1 MSNKLAVIYGGPSPE
16 HDISIL
22 TGLQAAKIL
31 SSKYEVLNIYWS
43 RDNRWFLVDNDLES
57 KDFIENK
64 NIFKKEITIKYDSNP
79 GFYIKKKK
87 IEIDLI
93 VNSCHGGPG
102 EDGTLQSL
110 FALLEIDFT
119 GSSLTTS
126 QLCMDKYAFFAL
138 MNSNNIPVL
147 EKHLVSEKV
156 LPKFEGPYILKPRFG
171 GSSIGV
177 EVVDDYKTA
186 ITISS
191 NSDLY
196 NQGATIEKY
205 LRESIDLLVAVRS
218 FPQIDYS
225 DIEKPIRSNNFELF
239 SYTDKYLENG
249 GLEGSKRELPANISK
264 EIKDEINRILDL
276 FMSIVDIRGIARVDF
291 LLKDRELYI
300 NEVNTIPGSHALYL
314 WESKGFSK
322 FELMNDMIS
331 EARNSLSSWSTEGS
345 DGTALKSAK
354 DIKSKLG

>member
-110 FALLEIDFT
+110 LALLEIDFT

-196 NQGATIEKY
+196 NQGATVEKY
-205 LRESIDLLVAVRS
+205 LRESLDLLVAVRS

-264 EIKDEINRILDL
+264 EIKDEIHRILNL

-291 LLKDRELYI
+291 LLKDKELYI

>member
-196 NQGATIEKY
+196 NEGATIEKY
-205 LRESIDLLVAVRS
+205 LRESLDLLVAVRS

>member
-1 MSNKLAVIYGGPSPE
+1 M
-16 HDISIL
+16 
-22 TGLQAAKIL
+22 
-31 SSKYEVLNIYWS
+31 
-43 RDNRWFLVDNDLES
+43 
-57 KDFIENK
+57 
-64 NIFKKEITIKYDSNP
+64 
-79 GFYIKKKK
+79 
-87 IEIDLI
+87 
-93 VNSCHGGPG
+93 
-102 EDGTLQSL
+102 
-110 FALLEIDFT
+110 LEIDFT
-119 GSSLTTS
+119 GPSLTTS

-156 LPKFEGPYILKPRFG
+156 PKFEGPYILKPRFG

-205 LRESIDLLVAVRS
+205 LEKSSDLLVAVRS

-291 LLKDRELYI
+291 LLKDQELYI
-300 NEVNTIPGSHALYL
+300 NEVNTIPALDNL
-314 WESKGFSK
+314 
-322 FELMNDMIS
+322 
-331 EARNSLSSWSTEGS
+331 
-345 DGTALKSAK
+345 
-354 DIKSKLG
+354 

>member
-31 SSKYEVLNIYWS
+31 SSKYEVTNIYWS

-64 NIFKKEITIKYDSNP
+64 DIFKKEITIKYDSNP

-87 IEIDLI
+87 IEID
-93 VNSCHGGPG
+93 
-102 EDGTLQSL
+102 
-110 FALLEIDFT
+110 FT
-119 GSSLTTS
+119 GPSLTTS
-126 QLCMDKYAFFAL
+126 QLCMDKYAFFSL
-138 MNSNNIPVL
+138 MNSNNMPVL

-156 LPKFEGPYILKPRFG
+156 FPEFEGPYILKPRFG

-196 NQGATIEKY
+196 IQGATIEKY
-205 LRESIDLLVAVRS
+205 LEESSDLLVAVRS

-225 DIEKPIRSNNFELF
+225 EIEKPIRSNNFELF

-264 EIKDEINRILDL
+264 DIKDDIYRILDL

-291 LLKDRELYI
+291 LLKDQELYI

>member
-1 MSNKLAVIYGGPSPE
+1 
-16 HDISIL
+16 
-22 TGLQAAKIL
+22 
-31 SSKYEVLNIYWS
+31 
-43 RDNRWFLVDNDLES
+43 
-57 KDFIENK
+57 
-64 NIFKKEITIKYDSNP
+64 
-79 GFYIKKKK
+79 
-87 IEIDLI
+87 
-93 VNSCHGGPG
+93 
-102 EDGTLQSL
+102 
-110 FALLEIDFT
+110 
-119 GSSLTTS
+119 
-126 QLCMDKYAFFAL
+126 MDKYAFFAL

-205 LRESIDLLVAVRS
+205 LEKSTDLLVAVRS

-291 LLKDRELYI
+291 LLKDKELYI

>member
-31 SSKYEVLNIYWS
+31 SSKYEVFNIYWS

-64 NIFKKEITIKYDSNP
+64 NIFKKEIAIKYDSNP

-119 GSSLTTS
+119 GPSLTTS
-126 QLCMDKYAFFAL
+126 QLCMDKYAFFSL
-138 MNSNNIPVL
+138 MKSNNMPVL

-156 LPKFEGPYILKPRFG
+156 FPEFEGPYILKPRFG

-196 NQGATIEKY
+196 IQGATIEKY
-205 LRESIDLLVAVRS
+205 LEESSDLLVAVRS

-225 DIEKPIRSNNFELF
+225 EIEKPIRSNNFELF

-264 EIKDEINRILDL
+264 DIKDDIYRILDL
-276 FMSIVDIRGIARVDF
+276 FMSIVDIKGIARVDF
-291 LLKDRELYI
+291 LLKDKELYL

>member
-43 RDNRWFLVDNDLES
+43 RNNRWFLVDNDLES

-64 NIFKKEITIKYDSNP
+64 NIYKKEIAIKYDSNP

-205 LRESIDLLVAVRS
+205 LEKSSDLLVAVRS

-276 FMSIVDIRGIARVDF
+276 LMSIVDIRGIARVDF
-291 LLKDRELYI
+291 LLKDKELYI

>member
-31 SSKYEVLNIYWS
+31 SSKYQILNIYWS

-57 KDFIENK
+57 KDFLENK
-64 NIFKKEITIKYDSNP
+64 DIFKKEITIKYDSDP
-79 GFYIKKKK
+79 GFYLKKKK

-93 VNSCHGGPG
+93 INSCHGGPG

-110 FALLEIDFT
+110 FALLGLNFT
-119 GSSLTTS
+119 GPSLTTS

-138 MNSNNIPVL
+138 MKSNNIPVL
-147 EKHLVSEKV
+147 EKHLVSDKDV
-156 LPKFEGPYILKPRFG
+156 PKFDGPYILKPRFG

-177 EVVDDYKTA
+177 EIVEDYKTA
-186 ITISS
+186 ITMSS
-191 NSDLY
+191 TSNLY

-205 LRESIDLLVAVRS
+205 LEKSSDLLIAVRS
-218 FPQIDYS
+218 FPQKNYS
-225 DIEKPIRSNNFELF
+225 EIEKPIRSNNFELF

-264 EIKDEINRILDL
+264 EVKDEIYRILDI

-291 LLKDRELYI
+291 LLKDEELYL

-331 EARNSLSSWSTEGS
+331 EASNSMSSWSTEGS

>member
-64 NIFKKEITIKYDSNP
+64 NIFKKDITIKYDSNP

-110 FALLEIDFT
+110 LALLEIDFT
-119 GSSLTTS
+119 GPSLTTS

-205 LRESIDLLVAVRS
+205 LEKSSDLLVAVRS

-239 SYTDKYLENG
+239 HTLT
-249 GLEGSKRELPANISK
+249 NILK
-264 EIKDEINRILDL
+264 
-276 FMSIVDIRGIARVDF
+276 MVD
-291 LLKDRELYI
+291 
-300 NEVNTIPGSHALYL
+300 
-314 WESKGFSK
+314 
-322 FELMNDMIS
+322 
-331 EARNSLSSWSTEGS
+331 
-345 DGTALKSAK
+345 
-354 DIKSKLG
+354 

>member
-110 FALLEIDFT
+110 LALLEKDFT
-119 GSSLTTS
+119 GPSLTTS

-205 LRESIDLLVAVRS
+205 LEKSTDLLVAVRS

-291 LLKDRELYI
+291 LLKDKELYI

-314 WESKGFSK
+314 WESKEFSK

-331 EARNSLSSWSTEGS
+331 EARNSLSTWSIEGS

>member
-110 FALLEIDFT
+110 LALLEIDFT
-119 GSSLTTS
+119 GPSLTTS

-205 LRESIDLLVAVRS
+205 L
-218 FPQIDYS
+218 
-225 DIEKPIRSNNFELF
+225 
-239 SYTDKYLENG
+239 ENG

-291 LLKDRELYI
+291 LLKDQELYI

>member
-110 FALLEIDFT
+110 LALLEIDFT
-119 GSSLTTS
+119 GPSLTTS

-156 LPKFEGPYILKPRFG
+156 LPKFEGPYI
-171 GSSIGV
+171 
-177 EVVDDYKTA
+177 
-186 ITISS
+186 
-191 NSDLY
+191 
-196 NQGATIEKY
+196 
-205 LRESIDLLVAVRS
+205 LLVAVRS

-291 LLKDRELYI
+291 LLKDQELYI

>member
-1 MSNKLAVIYGGPSPE
+1 MTESIAVIFGGPSDE

-22 TGLQAAKIL
+22 TGLQSSRIL
-31 SSKYEVLNIYWS
+31 NNRYDVQNIYWS
-43 RDNRWFLVDNDLES
+43 KDNKWYLVKNDLES
-57 KDFIENK
+57 IDFVDNDD
-64 NIFKKEITIKYDSNP
+64 IFKNELTVKYDSKP
-79 GFYIKKKK
+79 GFYLKKKK
-87 IEIDLI
+87 IEIDLMI
-93 VNSCHGGPG
+93 NSCHGGPG

-110 FALLEIDFT
+110 FALLGLNFT
-119 GSSLTTS
+119 GPSLTTS

-205 LRESIDLLVAVRS
+205 LEKSTDLLVAVRS

-291 LLKDRELYI
+291 LLKDQELYI

>member
-110 FALLEIDFT
+110 LALLEIDFT
-119 GSSLTTS
+119 GPSLTTS

-205 LRESIDLLVAVRS
+205 L
-218 FPQIDYS
+218 
-225 DIEKPIRSNNFELF
+225 
-239 SYTDKYLENG
+239 ENG

-291 LLKDRELYI
+291 LLKDQELYI

-331 EARNSLSSWSTEGS
+331 EAKNSLSSWSTEGS